1 MKGIIEIK
9 VKIDGKRII
18 LNEKEYNKI
27 LDNKE
32 HLTVKEYVRKYLLKD
47 KQDNKENERKHT
59 LQSSQERD

>member
-32 HLTVKEYVRKYLLKD
+32 HLTIKEYARKYILK
-47 KQDNKENERKHT
+47 NK
-59 LQSSQERD
+59 

>member
-9 VKIDGKRII
+9 IKIDGKRII

-32 HLTVKEYVRKYLLKD
+32 HLTIKEYVRKYLLKD
-47 KQDNKENERKHT
+47 K
-59 LQSSQERD
+59 

>member
-1 MKGIIEIK
+1 MKGIIEIRL
-9 VKIDGKRII
+9 KIDGKRII

-47 KQDNKENERKHT
+47 K
-59 LQSSQERD
+59 

>member
-9 VKIDGKRII
+9 IKVDGKRIV

-32 HLTVKEYVRKYLLKD
+32 HLSIKDYARKYILK
-47 KQDNKENERKHT
+47 NK
-59 LQSSQERD
+59 

>member
-32 HLTVKEYVRKYLLKD
+32 HVTIKEYARKYILK
-47 KQDNKENERKHT
+47 NK
-59 LQSSQERD
+59 

>member
-9 VKIDGKRII
+9 IKVDGKRII

-32 HLTVKEYVRKYLLKD
+32 HLSIKDYARKYILK
-47 KQDNKENERKHT
+47 NK
-59 LQSSQERD
+59 